1 MHYIGIDLA
10 WTYANESGICV
21 IADNGEIVY
30 CESKV
35 FSDEMIADIV
45 AEHAREGAI
54 VGIDAP
60 LRWELLPASFAKLIF

>member
-21 IADNGEIVY
+21 IADNGEIGY

-35 FSDEMIADIV
+35 FSDEMIAAIV
-45 AEHAREGAI
+45 EEYARDGAI

-60 LRWELLPASFAKLIF
+60 